1 MSKSVLVMD
10 TPERGCISCSIGQND
25 SNCRI
30 TRIYCPIAEETAFDE
45 EAETIPAWC
54 PLKPLPDKKEYI
66 VPIDNVE
73 SQKDIIA
80 VGWNACIDEITG
92 GE

>member
-45 EAETIPAWC
+45 EAETIPDWC
-54 PLKPLPDKKEYI
+54 PLKSLPDKKEYI

>member
-1 MSKSVLVMD
+1 MSKSVLVME

-30 TRIYCPIAEETAFDE
+30 TRIYCPIAEETAFNE
-45 EAETIPAWC
+45 EAETLPDWC
-54 PLKPLPDKKEYI
+54 PLKPLPEKNTTENDMTDYQCGM
-66 VPIDNVE
+66 VDGRN
-73 SQKDIIA
+73 Q
-80 VGWNACIDEITG
+80 CIDEITG